1 MDVVGRVYAYRYIAV
16 SSNASLPAY
25 ATDTNTGM
33 FNAATNQIGFSISSA
48 EKVRIDSNGN
58 VGIGTTVP
66 GKKLDVEGV
75 VRTRGAT
82 GTGGF
87 EIGAATTGTA
97 KWRIEWDSAS
107 DSLDFN
113 WVG

>member
-1 MDVVGRVYAYRYIAV
+1 
-16 SSNASLPAY
+16 
-25 ATDTNTGM
+25 
-33 FNAATNQIGFSISSA
+33 
-48 EKVRIDSNGN
+48 
-58 VGIGTTVP
+58 
-66 GKKLDVEGV
+66 LDVEGRI
-75 VRTRGAT
+75 RTRGAS